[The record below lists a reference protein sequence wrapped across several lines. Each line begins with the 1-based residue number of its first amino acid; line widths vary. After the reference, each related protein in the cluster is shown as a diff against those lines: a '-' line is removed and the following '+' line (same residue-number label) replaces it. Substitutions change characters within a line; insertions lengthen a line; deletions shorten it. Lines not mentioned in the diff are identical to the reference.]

1 MPYDLHI
8 LKTFECADAV
18 TLRVPARWTC
28 GPHETAEGMWEC
40 YEEDE
45 ETGTLWI
52 NVDYFSPGEETPEPG
67 IDELLQMI
75 EGVRRSFERDY
86 PDVIESSVIP
96 AKGGGLF
103 YRCHDN
109 EEDGEPLRNFHY
121 QFFIVHGAMH
131 CSIGFNL
138 VLPHSVL
145 DDPEIRRLIE
155 IVDREVRAARLEPFK
170 REERED
176 AARALGSLQR
186 CNFGNIVRLMLPE
199 TMNVSFHGGAEGT
212 DPQWYGSMDLDD
224 IHVGCWIRADES
236 YLMSKADQGPASV
249 SEEDYEAFFR
259 NWLGEDAEKCAFE
272 RLPEGMIAREV
283 FDDSDAGE
291 SEEALR
297 KHVWQFMHFAD
308 DETCLFAVL
317 LMYPYD
323 KRDHPLFAELVT
335 FLDREIP
342 RAEFLP

>member
-8 LKTFECADAV
+8 LKTYECADAV
-18 TLRVPARWTC
+18 TLRVPARWNC
-28 GPHETAEGMWEC
+28 GPHDTAEGMWGC
-40 YEEDE
+40 YEDEE

-52 NVDYFSPGEETPEPG
+52 NVDYFSPGESTPEPE

-109 EEDGEPLRNFHY
+109 EEDGEALRNFHY

-145 DDPEIRRLIE
+145 DDPEIQELIA
-155 IVDREVRAARLEPFK
+155 IIDREIRAARLEPFK
-170 REERED
+170 REEREE
-176 AARALGSLQR
+176 AERTLGPLHR
-186 CNFGNIVRLMLPE
+186 CNFGDIVRLTLPE
-199 TMNVSFHGGAEGT
+199 VMSVSFHGGADGT
-212 DPQWYGSMDLDD
+212 EPQWYGSVDRDG
-224 IHVGCWIRADES
+224 IHAGCWIRADES
-236 YLMSKADQGPASV
+236 YLLNKSDQSPTSV
-249 SEEDYEAFFR
+249 SEENYEQFFR
-259 NWLGEDAEKCAFE
+259 NWLGDDAEKCSFE
-272 RLPEGMIAREV
+272 RHPEGVIAREV
-283 FDDSDAGE
+283 YDDEDAGE
-291 SEEALR
+291 SEDALR
-297 KHVWQFMHFAD
+297 KHVWQFMHFID
-308 DETCLFAVL
+308 GETCLFAIL
-317 LMYPYD
+317 LMYRHD
-323 KRDHPLFAELVT
+323 LRDHPLFKDLAT

-342 RAEFLP
+342 RAEFLD